1 MGMTMEKA
9 YEELELQDD
18 FMFSMVMRDPK
29 YCKPF
34 LETVL
39 GIKIAKIEYLEPQK
53 TIDLS
58 VRGKSVRLDVYVE
71 DEHHTVFN
79 LEMQATSRKNLPKRM
94 RYYQG
99 MIDLNILKKGGDY
112 KELKPSY
119 VIFICTFDIFKLI
132 NGIVNLLLTR
142 YITIR
147 IYIANTK
154 LCF

>member
-1 MGMTMEKA
+1 MCTAYNRKQEEKTMGMTMDKA

-58 VRGKSVRLDVYVE
+58 
-71 DEHHTVFN
+71 
-79 LEMQATSRKNLPKRM
+79 
-94 RYYQG
+94 
-99 MIDLNILKKGGDY
+99 
-112 KELKPSY
+112 
-119 VIFICTFDIFKLI
+119 
-132 NGIVNLLLTR
+132 
-142 YITIR
+142 
-147 IYIANTK
+147 
-154 LCF
+154 